1 MKKFL
6 AVVLI
11 LVLAMTAMTG
21 CGDNKSDKT
30 KDDSKAGEP
39 ELTVGFIYVG
49 PVDDGGFTES
59 HDKGRLAIEK
69 EFGDRVKCLKIENV
83 AETVEDVVSAGETL
97 VDQGAQLIFSV
108 SYGFMDGT
116 EALAKEFPD
125 VKFMHFS
132 GTKSNNTNFGNY
144 MGAMEQP
151 RYLSGIVAG
160 MKTETNKI
168 GYVAA
173 YPIPEVAIGIN
184 AFTLG
189 VQSVNPDAT
198 VTVVMTNSWYDPAL
212 EKASAVSLL
221 EQGCDVIA
229 QHCDTAGPQIAA
241 QEAGKWAIGYNSDT
255 RDQAPKAFMTAPLW
269 DNATFYT
276 GRVQAVLDG
285 TWEPGVYYGDMSDGY
300 VTLAPLSDVAPEGAK
315 AKIKEVEDK
324 FLAGEPVFVGPI
336 KKQDGTIA
344 VPEGESLKT
353 KDEIWAMDY
362 LVEGVIGNYN
372 IKND

>member
-1 MKKFL
+1 MKKLL

-11 LVLAMTAMTG
+11 IVMAMTAMTG
-21 CGDNKSDKT
+21 CGSKKEEKSAT
-30 KDDSKAGEP
+30 EP

-49 PVDDGGFTES
+49 PVDDGGFTAA
-59 HDKGRLAIEK
+59 HDKGRLAIE
-69 EFGDRVKCLKIENV
+69 EEYGDKVKCLKVESV
-83 AETVEDVVSAGETL
+83 KETVEDVVSAGRTL
-97 VDQGAQLIFSV
+97 VDQGADLIFTV
-108 SYGFMDGT
+108 SFNFMDGT

-132 GTKSNNTNFGNY
+132 GYKSNDTNFGNY

-151 RYLSGIVAG
+151 RYLAGIVAG
-160 MKTETNKI
+160 MKTESDKI

-173 YPIPEVAIGIN
+173 FPIPEVAIGIN

-212 EKASAVSLL
+212 EKQSAVSLL

-229 QHCDTAGPQIAA
+229 QHCDTTGPQIAA

-255 RDQAPKAFMTAPLW
+255 RDAAPKAFMTAPVW

-285 TWEPGVYYGDMSDGY
+285 TWKAGVYYGNMADGY
-300 VTLAPLSDVAPEGAK
+300 VGLAPLSDVAPEGAQAKVDEAK
-315 AKIKEVEDK
+315 AK

-344 VPEGESLKT
+344 VEAGKSLNT
-353 KDEIWAMDY
+353 KEEIWAMNY
-362 LVEGVIGNYN
+362 LVQGVIGDHKISN
-372 IKND
+372 

>member
-6 AVVLI
+6 AVLLI
-11 LVLAMTAMTG
+11 LVLAMTSLTG
-21 CGDNKSDKT
+21 CGGDKKSEK
-30 KDDSKAGEP
+30 SKAGKP
-39 ELTVGFIYVG
+39 DLTVGFIYVG
-49 PVDDGGFTES
+49 PVDDGGFTAA

-69 EFGDRVKCLKIENV
+69 KYGDKVKCLKIEKV
-83 AETVEDVVSAGETL
+83 SETVEDVVQAGETL
-97 VDQGAQLIFSV
+97 VDQGAELIFTV
-108 SYGFMDGT
+108 SFGFMDGT

-132 GTKSNNTNFGNY
+132 GFKSNDTNFGNY

-160 MKTETNKI
+160 MKTQSNKI

-173 YPIPEVAIGIN
+173 YPIPEVFIGIN

-189 VQSVNPDAT
+189 VKSVNPDAT

-212 EKASAVSLL
+212 EKESAVSLL

-255 RDQAPKAFMTAPLW
+255 RDQAPKAFMTAPVW
-269 DNATFYT
+269 DNASFYV

-285 TWEPGVYYGDMSDGY
+285 TWKAGPYYGNMKDGY
-300 VTLAPLSDVAPEGAK
+300 VKLAPLSDVAPVGAQ
-315 AKIKEVEDK
+315 AKVDEVEAK

-344 VPEGESLKT
+344 VPEGKSLKT

-362 LVEGVIGNYN
+362 LVDGVIGNFK
-372 IKND
+372 IKK